1 MSNSNLV
8 DFTKLSPNFTR
19 RTGSIRKITIH
30 HMAGNLSVETCGNV
44 FANPQ
49 REASSNYGIGTDGRV
64 GLYVEEC
71 NRAWTSSS
79 SENDQ
84 QAVTIE
90 VANDEIGGNWH
101 VSDVALNKLI
111 ELCVDICRRNNIARL
126 NFTGDKNGNLTMHR
140 YFANTN
146 CPGAYL
152 ESKYPFIANEV
163 NRRLSGV
170 VEEIKPSIPSSKP
183 EKPQGSKQYLFLKG
197 HMTKWNVYP
206 TNVAPVTGNQCGTL
220 NPSLFGGIEY
230 EILGNPQKDVYTIS
244 TRDYGKVNIYVPKDN
259 DSEFYSKGEI
269 VEQTKPEVTQPSQY
283 NTDEVRRYTEIGT
296 FYPNTTINF
305 RNAPSTDINN
315 PVQGQYHNGESVNYD
330 TVIIGERY
338 NWISWVSV
346 SSGIRRYM
354 PIRDKVTGEPM
365 WGYAV

>member
-1 MSNSNLV
+1 MSNSKLV
-8 DFTKLSPNFTR
+8 DFIKLSPNFTR
-19 RTGSIRKITIH
+19 RTGAIKKITIH

-44 FANPQ
+44 FSNPQ

-71 NRAWTSSS
+71 NRAWTSSNY
-79 SENDQ
+79 ENDN

-101 VSDVALNKLI
+101 VSDIALNKLI
-111 ELCVDICRRNNIARL
+111 ELCVDICRRNGISKL

-146 CPGAYL
+146 CPGPYL
-152 ESKYPFIANEV
+152 ESRFNYIANEV
-163 NRRLSGV
+163 NKILNCSTG
-170 VEEIKPSIPSSKP
+170 ESAPPISKP
-183 EKPQGSKQYLFLKG
+183 EKPQGNKEYLFLKG

-259 DSEFYSKGEI
+259 DSEFYTKGGSEEANIEI
-269 VEQTKPEVTQPSQY
+269 PSQY
-283 NTDEVRRYTEIGT
+283 NKEYLNLKPHVSSWRVYPTNVAPVIANACGSLAPKTYGGLSYEILGNPQTHVYTIQTQSFGRVNI
-296 FYPNTTINF
+296 Y
-305 RNAPSTDINN
+305 APRDNDSSITNN
-315 PVQGQYHNGESVNYD
+315 PIY
-330 TVIIGERY
+330 
-338 NWISWVSV
+338 
-346 SSGIRRYM
+346 
-354 PIRDKVTGEPM
+354 
-365 WGYAV
+365 